1 MEIWDYSAHRIRFH
15 SKSGMNRAG
24 MVFFLAML
32 GASSVGLQAQD
43 KSQSVVGTYA
53 NLSYNVDGAG
63 GQNRLMP
70 RLEILAGSTY
80 HWGRE
85 SGTYQ
90 YRSGKLYFSG
100 SYSTW
105 GPGRVDK
112 DRKIWFE
119 FTKGGKHFTVTMY
132 RVADR

>member
-1 MEIWDYSAHRIRFH
+1 MKTARI
-15 SKSGMNRAG
+15 
-24 MVFFLAML
+24 VTCLVML
-32 GASSVGLQAQD
+32 WTFCPGLKANDASQG
-43 KSQSVVGTYA
+43 VVGTYA
-53 NLSYNVDGAG
+53 NLSFNVDGAG

-70 RLEILAGSTY
+70 RLDVRADGTY

-85 SGTYQ
+85 SGTYK
-90 YRSGKLYFSG
+90 YTGGKLQLSG
-100 SYSTW
+100 SYAAW